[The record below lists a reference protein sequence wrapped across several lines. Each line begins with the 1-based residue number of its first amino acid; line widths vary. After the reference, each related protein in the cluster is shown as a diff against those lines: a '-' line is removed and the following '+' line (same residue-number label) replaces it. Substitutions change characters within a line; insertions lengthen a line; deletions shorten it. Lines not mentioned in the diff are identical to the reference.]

1 MTSPAQTQDS
11 LASLTIT
18 PSLLQALLAGTR
30 EGLEMTGIA
39 PEPVGASSVA
49 QSRRAISVMIGLVG
63 DSNGTVTIN
72 MSERAMLF
80 LAGKLLFEDQLE
92 IDEDSVDAIC
102 ELGNMIAGCVKEA
115 LRDSEHGVEN
125 ISVPS
130 LIFGAAYDV
139 HYTRGIDTCTVEFC
153 LSEMPNAF
161 FDDRIFTV
169 TISLLRRV
177 AK

>member
-1 MTSPAQTQDS
+1 MSSTPQTEDCLS
-11 LASLTIT
+11 SLTIT
-18 PSLLQALLAGTR
+18 PSLLRALLSGTQA
-30 EGLEMTGIA
+30 GLEMTGMA

-80 LAGKLLFEDQLE
+80 LAGRLLFEDQEE
-92 IDEDSVDAIC
+92 IDEDNVDAIC
-102 ELGNMIAGCVKEA
+102 EIGNMIAGCVKEA
-115 LRDSEHGVEN
+115 LTDSEHRVEN

-130 LIFGAAYDV
+130 LIFGANYDV
-139 HYTRGIDTCTVEFC
+139 HYTRGIDTCTVEFS